1 MAAHILARALTPGDE
16 LNVPGAEY
24 LLCSASIEQSRMCYR
39 PIRQWLDEQYPGDYR
54 FIDSVQ
60 RIGICHKASGT
71 RLRVMSSSAKTSAG
85 IVGCPL
91 VVADEPGA
99 WEVTNGMMMHDMI
112 ETAKGKPDSPL
123 RSVYIGTEWPARAG
137 WWPELIKRGTN
148 GSTYVQA
155 LIGDS
160 RKWDQWPEI
169 RRVNPLVSKFA
180 ASRKKI
186 LEERDIAR
194 TDTRLMARFASTRLN
209 HCMAD
214 ESVML
219 LSVDDWEL
227 AIARTVPPRAGRP
240 VTGVDCGGG
249 RSWTAAVSI
258 WPNGRTEAWA
268 LAPGIPTL
276 EAQETARS
284 RSEGHVSA
292 VGGQRTPH
300 HCNRPPSATT
310 RSAGGPHTGV
320 EPDGRNVRPFPAWRA
335 TGRTRAAC
343 VDTTSHNVAKRMRCR
358 CPGIARRRKR
368 WSAVGSAG

>member
-1 MAAHILARALTPGDE
+1 MHFFDGGTFSLYLLLAPPPVCPGALLHFDMLDLERFQKHFIRRALAPDIDTAVLSLPRGNGKTHLAAYVLARALTPGDE

-60 RIGICHKASGT
+60 RIGITHKASGT

-91 VVADEPGA
+91 VVCDEPGA

-112 ETAKGKPDSPL
+112 ETAKGKPGSPM
-123 RSVYIGTEWPARAG
+123 RSLYIGTVWPARAG

-155 LIGDS
+155 LIGDAQ
-160 RKWDQWPEI
+160 KWDQWPEI

-194 TDTRLMARFASTRLN
+194 GDTRLMARFASTRLN

-214 ESVML
+214 ESSML
-219 LSVDDWEL
+219 LSVSDWEL
-227 AIARTVPPRAGRP
+227 AIARTVPPA
-240 VTGVDCGGG
+240 
-249 RSWTAAVSI
+249 
-258 WPNGRTEAWA
+258 
-268 LAPGIPTL
+268 
-276 EAQETARS
+276 
-284 RSEGHVSA
+284 
-292 VGGQRTPH
+292 
-300 HCNRPPSATT
+300 
-310 RSAGGPHTGV
+310 
-320 EPDGRNVRPFPAWRA
+320 PDGP
-335 TGRTRAAC
+335 C
-343 VDTTSHNVAKRMRCR
+343 
-358 CPGIARRRKR
+358 
-368 WSAVGSAG
+368 